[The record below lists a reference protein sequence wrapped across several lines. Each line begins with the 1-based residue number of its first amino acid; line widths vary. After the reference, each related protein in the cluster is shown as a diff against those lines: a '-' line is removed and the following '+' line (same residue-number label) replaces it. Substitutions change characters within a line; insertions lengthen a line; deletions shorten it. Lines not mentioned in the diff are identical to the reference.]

1 MRTFENPLRP
11 KFAELHFLDTSVNKL
26 RGVVFAPADGRR
38 HGAGGARHQE
48 DPRPRRGP
56 ARADPDGRHVRG
68 VALYLL
74 GHNAFRLRD
83 VGSVPRPVAT
93 VAAPALIPVAV
104 RPRPWSPSGPRRGS
118 WRHSRPTRR
127 RGTGRSGAQAAR
139 CALRPSGSRPPRAT
153 RGPPPM
159 APLGGIRVNTIPG
172 FLYGS
177 PPAPARKG
185 AFRNAHHPNAR

>member
-1 MRTFENPLRP
+1 LHLPMAAGMVLVALGIKKSLAHVGGPLGQIP
-11 KFAELHFLDTSVNKL
+11 TVAVC
-26 RGVVFAPADGRR
+26 G
-38 HGAGGARHQE
+38 
-48 DPRPRRGP
+48 
-56 ARADPDGRHVRG
+56 G

-83 VGSVPRPVAT
+83 VGSVPRLVAT
-93 VAAPALIPVAV
+93 VAALALTPVAV

-153 RGPPPM
+153 RGPSPM

-177 PPAPARKG
+177 PLAPARKG

>member
-11 KFAELHFLDTSVNKL
+11 KFAEQHFLDTSVNKL

-83 VGSVPRPVAT
+83 VGSVPRLVAT
-93 VAAPALIPVAV
+93 VAALALIPVAV

-127 RGTGRSGAQAAR
+127 RGTGRSGANCAAR
-139 CALRPSGSRPPRAT
+139 PEAIRFAAAT
-153 RGPPPM
+153 RHARPVSHG
-159 APLGGIRVNTIPG
+159 AVGQDTGEHHPG
-172 FLYGS
+172 FS
-177 PPAPARKG
+177 VR
-185 AFRNAHHPNAR
+185 